1 MRTLSNHVCYTLDPD
16 NPTGPKI
23 GVEIPADL
31 YLRYYKYSPIQYEN
45 LRAVK
50 YVLDHPQRIF
60 WGIREFNE
68 GGWCYV
74 GIPEEW
80 HVRQD
85 VIAPFPKNKVFA
97 VYINPLRRLFEY
109 GAEPADPE
117 DPMSPIGWKDRYRGL
132 KWKNTF

>member
-1 MRTLSNHVCYTLDPD
+1 M
-16 NPTGPKI
+16 
-23 GVEIPADL
+23 
-31 YLRYYKYSPIQYEN
+31 
-45 LRAVK
+45 
-50 YVLDHPQRIF
+50 DHPQRIF